1 MKQTRI
7 DLFFQSSKPKTEIEI
22 TVPSPKK
29 KHRTKSRKA
38 EGKSLRLDDFCESQ
52 PTPNIGE
59 FQAHFELEVMEHRLR
74 TENPQNSLSGLPAA
88 PLGNLTESE
97 RRLSERYTTIN
108 ESSMIPSF
116 WERRVYDR
124 PCDIM
129 SQADSESLQSII
141 CDSPKYDRSS
151 WQWPT
156 PENCRDFIIRI
167 PNRRNVTET
176 PPRVTKTRKSRRNFV
191 LEP

>member
-7 DLFFQSSKPKTEIEI
+7 DLFFQSAKPKAEIEI
-22 TVPSPKK
+22 TLPSPRK
-29 KHRTKSRKA
+29 KHRTKSRKV

-52 PTPNIGE
+52 STPNIGE
-59 FQAHFELEVMEHRLR
+59 FQTHFELEVIEHRLR
-74 TENPQNSLSGLPAA
+74 TENPQNSLSSLPST
-88 PLGNLTESE
+88 PLGKLTESE

-141 CDSPKYDRSS
+141 RDSS
-151 WQWPT
+151 
-156 PENCRDFIIRI
+156 N
-167 PNRRNVTET
+167 
-176 PPRVTKTRKSRRNFV
+176 
-191 LEP
+191 